1 MKSLNGKVALVT
13 GAGRGIGK
21 AVALAL
27 AKEGCRVILTARST
41 AQLEHVNK
49 EIMQSGGSAA
59 IVPAD
64 LARDDDIERL
74 AQESGRAYGPVDI
87 LINNAGW
94 GKRASVVRTKIE
106 DLDQTLRV
114 NLRAPV
120 LLAKYLV
127 PPMIEKGDGAVINIG
142 SVSGKSG
149 EANGAAYSASKFGL
163 IVYSVALRGSSGAQH
178 QSERDPAGFRRHAA
192 DSAEQATG
200 SQQDDSSR
208 GRSGVRAFRPHFAA
222 DLLSSGNHDPAAE
235 NAVPVRLCLS
245 AELLQKWQRY
255 FFEALDHRVCVT
267 EKLRRV

>member
-64 LARDDDIERL
+64 LARDDDVERL

-163 IVYSVALRGSSGAQH
+163 IGFTQSLYEEVREHSIKVSVILPGFVDTPLIPPNKQL
-178 QSERDPAGFRRHAA
+178 ER
-192 DSAEQATG
+192 SKMIQAEDVAESVLYVLT
-200 SQQDDSSR
+200 SPPTCCP
-208 GRSGVRAFRPHFAA
+208 VEITIRP
-222 DLLSSGNHDPAAE
+222 
-235 NAVPVRLCLS
+235 
-245 AELLQKWQRY
+245 QRTPY
-255 FFEALDHRVCVT
+255 R
-267 EKLRRV
+267 